1 MTTGSP
7 DQIAMAKI
15 QTPRKADGIAA
26 ALESQIIEGSR
37 APSVRLDER
46 SLAEEFGVS
55 RTPVCE
61 AIRNLASMGL
71 IENLGL

>member
-1 MTTGSP
+1 
-7 DQIAMAKI
+7 MAKI
-15 QTPRKADGIAA
+15 QTTRKADGIAA

-37 APSVRLDER
+37 ARSVRLDER
-46 SLAEEFGVS
+46 SLTEEFGVS

>member
-26 ALESQIIEGSR
+26 TLESQIIEGSR
-37 APSVRLDER
+37 APGVRLDER

-55 RTPVCE
+55 RTPVRE
-61 AIRNLASMGL
+61 TIRNLASMGL

>member
-15 QTPRKADGIAA
+15 QTTRKADGIAA
-26 ALESQIIEGSR
+26 ALESQIIEGAR
-37 APSVRLDER
+37 TPGVRLDER

-55 RTPVCE
+55 RTPVRE

>member
-1 MTTGSP
+1 
-7 DQIAMAKI
+7 MAKF
-15 QTPRKADGIAA
+15 QTPRKAHSIAV
-26 ALESQIIEGSR
+26 ALESQIIEGLR
-37 APSVRLDER
+37 APGVRLDER

>member
-1 MTTGSP
+1 
-7 DQIAMAKI
+7 MAKI
-15 QTPRKADGIAA
+15 QAPRKADGIAA